1 VTALD
6 LYADQALG
14 PDRAAAGPRVP
25 PETVYDFNLLVS
37 RSRGGY
43 PRARREI
50 LAILKALG
58 DEKPTVSRTLVRG
71 LIGVKTGLAPRDVVR
86 GLRTLLGTN
95 PLLVQYTCKWLPVDA
110 WGSSDVEAMKDAIHR
125 LRDRI
130 EPTETWRMTLEKRR
144 YTHHHQLELIRILA
158 EPIAAKVDLVHPD
171 KILRVD
177 ILGPHAAMSVLT
189 PKDIF
194 SVARSPR

>member
-1 VTALD
+1 MRQV
-6 LYADQALG
+6 LG
-14 PDRAAAGPRVP
+14 PDRAAAASLIP
-25 PETVYDFNLLVS
+25 PDAVYDFNLLVS

-58 DEKPTVSRTLVRG
+58 DERPTVSRTLVRG
-71 LIGVKTGLAPRDVVR
+71 LIGVKTSLAPRDVVR
-86 GLRTLLGTN
+86 ELRALQGTN

-110 WGSSDVEAMKDAIHR
+110 WGSSDVEAMKEAIHR

-144 YTHHHQLELIRILA
+144 YTPHHQMELIRILA

-177 ILGPHAAMSVLT
+177 ILGLQAAMSVLT
-189 PKDIF
+189 PNDIF
-194 SVARSPR
+194 SVAPPPRRAR

>member
-1 VTALD
+1 MSQV
-6 LYADQALG
+6 LG
-14 PDRAAAGPRVP
+14 SDPAAAGPLGP
-25 PETVYDFNLLVS
+25 PDTVYDFNLLVS

-50 LAILKALG
+50 RAILKALG

-71 LIGVKTGLAPRDVVR
+71 LIGVKTSLPPRDVVR
-86 GLRTLLGTN
+86 GLRTLQGAN
-95 PLLVQYTCKWLPVDA
+95 PLLVQYTCKWLPVDT
-110 WGSSDVEAMKDAIHR
+110 WGSSDVEAMKDTIYR

-144 YTHHHQLELIRILA
+144 YTQHHQLELIRILA
-158 EPIAAKVDLVHPD
+158 EPIAAKVDLAHPD

-177 ILGPHAAMSVLT
+177 ILGSHAAMSVLT
-189 PKDIF
+189 PDDIF
-194 SVARSPR
+194 SVARPPR

>member
-1 VTALD
+1 MRQGPG
-6 LYADQALG
+6 ADC
-14 PDRAAAGPRVP
+14 AAAGPLIP
-25 PETVYDFNLLVS
+25 PDTVYDFNLLVS

-43 PRARREI
+43 QRARREI

-71 LIGVKTGLAPRDVVR
+71 LVGVKTSLAPRDVVR
-86 GLRTLLGTN
+86 GLRARQGTD

-110 WGSSDVEAMKDAIHR
+110 WGSSDVEAMKDAIQR

-130 EPTETWRMTLEKRR
+130 EPTETWRMTLEKRQ
-144 YTHHHQLELIRILA
+144 YTHYHQLELIRILA
-158 EPIAAKVDLVHPD
+158 EPIAAKVDLAHPD

-177 ILGPHAAMSVLT
+177 ILGPHAAMSVLA
-189 PKDIF
+189 PNEIF